1 MEVTFATFVFL
12 ETDFLNVSEVGLK
25 LAMEAE
31 DDLALVWITALLPVY
46 FYVYGY
52 FVVYVEVIRVCQ
64 IP

>member
-1 MEVTFATFVFL
+1 MLHLFFL
-12 ETDFLNVSEVGLK
+12 RQILNVSEVGLK